1 MIVFIEY
8 AGSKIETDEN
18 GYLIDHND
26 WNREI
31 ALIIAKNELID
42 LSAEHWV
49 VVTFIR
55 EFYEE
60 YDTSPAIRVLVK
72 ALASKFGP
80 AIGNSRYL
88 QRLFPKGP
96 AKQATKIAGLPKPA
110 KCL

>member
-1 MIVFIEY
+1 MIAFIEY
-8 AGSKIETDEN
+8 AGRKIETDTN

-31 ALIIAKNELID
+31 ALIIAKKELID
-42 LSAEHWV
+42 LSAEHWELV
-49 VVTFIR
+49 LFIR

-72 ALASKFGP
+72 ALASKFG
-80 AIGNSRYL
+80 AHIGNSRYL